1 MGMTKLIYAADF
13 DPTVGVGAELITRQG
28 ELTKQA
34 STIFGKEYSELK
46 PDDRH
51 VGIHVVALG
60 DAEHYPMNRNGDL
73 FPKQACVKYHDTFVK
88 YGHVFR
94 HHRNKDP
101 EKSIGTI
108 KAAAYNE
115 PMGRIELFIHADKE
129 KAAPEL
135 ERLEKEGEIPF
146 SMACVRAGT
155 PVLTRFGL
163 KPVEEISEGDIVLTH
178 AGNWKR
184 VSRTMKRIA
193 NNYCRVSFVSWGGRV
208 LEITPNHSVYAVSFD
223 DIPRGY
229 RKDHVEH
236 PDKGWR
242 RRHRDELYKYL
253 KWVPAGELT
262 ENHYMCIPAWRHGPE
277 SVGIDRARLYGYY
290 IAEGSLC
297 AGGTTITCN
306 ENDVFVD
313 EIEKLADWTSV
324 SKKPHRLS
332 DKCVNITCFSTSI
345 HNELESVCG
354 RRCENKRIPESI
366 RLGSLDEKFNFVSAW
381 FNGDGWQD
389 KNGMHW
395 SIHPMNLALDL
406 QSLLSS
412 MGLRSSCDRIVHGE
426 NRGAVKSKNA
436 IEYVVTISNE
446 SSGLFSD
453 ISKAKETSINSA
465 SKIRPFFSGGYL
477 MVPVKSV
484 EMIDEPAEVYNFSVE
499 DDESYTVYGLAVH
512 NCRVPNDRCFT
523 KGTLV
528 LTSRGFVPIEDVTV
542 GDVAVTA
549 DASLCRVVA
558 TTVNHARS
566 LTRVSVRGVP
576 EEIEC
581 TPNHPFNVVSVDKM
595 RSCSGTV
602 GGRKRRHTPRNGAA
616 RCATCGKEIDVSA
629 EWKRADQL
637 VEGDYIK
644 EKIDASSPFVTRGV
658 SFAYLCGMYV
668 GDGSAVWETAGHG
681 KAGDTARIVGLS
693 ISASSAEK
701 DAGII
706 ENVVRAFKNCTGK
719 EATITKEANG
729 KKAVVVHLSDSLL
742 ANRIVSLVGMYCREK
757 YISSEILGWS
767 REEKA
772 AFIAGYFDSDG
783 SVGPRHRSFTLRI
796 CSVNKG
802 LLLSTQRLLWSLGV
816 PATVGIGN
824 ALENMKDADGF
835 VHKSSSFHAYFS
847 KVPDILVKA
856 SAKLSALGADKL
868 SSNGGSGILLID
880 GYAYLPVSSS
890 RTFECDEV
898 STYNFEV
905 EGEHTY
911 VAEGVGV
918 HNCTICGAMRKHAGD
933 ESECEHV
940 RDHLGEVWDDGR
952 QVGTYNDEPQF
963 FDISFVGRPAD
974 RIAWNLKV
982 ASALPLDSVKE
993 AEYAGVPV
1001 PDDLACETESSRR
1014 KLGYARDIASLQS
1027 QYRGWLSKQAAVV
1040 TARDG
1045 YLYELRRVPMS
1056 SLDDETVS
1064 RIRELPTKMAF
1075 AVLADAGVVMDVP
1088 TFLKYA
1094 TGDDY
1099 GKVVEPYVAEVSRYV
1114 PDYIEKAVKTGSAA
1128 KFCNRTDFDAEG
1140 YRPHVK
1146 VELYAALRKA
1156 ACMDGIRE
1164 SAIERA
1170 GCDACSARPLD
1181 KIAGTVSNTVVV
1193 EKLAETYAGYQM
1205 SAIDAVLTRRSGETR
1220 EKLDVEAVVSAGN
1233 VAK

>member
-1 MGMTKLIYAADF
+1 MTKLFYSADF
-13 DPTVGVGAELITRQG
+13 DPVVGVGAELITRQG

-34 STIFGKEYSELK
+34 STIFGKEYSDMK

-60 DAEHYPMNRNGDL
+60 DAEHYGQNRNGDL
-73 FPKQACVKYHDTFVK
+73 FTKKACIEYHPTFVK

-101 EKSIGTI
+101 ETAIGEV
-108 KAAAYNE
+108 KCAAYNE

-184 VSRTMKRIA
+184 VSRTMRRVA
-193 NNYCRVSFVSWGGRV
+193 DNYCRVSFVSWGGRV
-208 LEITPNHSVYAVSFD
+208 LEITPNHSVYAASFD

-253 KWVPAGELT
+253 RWVPAGELT
-262 ENHYMCIPAWRHGPE
+262 ENHYMCVPAWRYGPE

-297 AGGTTITCN
+297 TGGTTITCN
-306 ENDVFVD
+306 ANDVFVD

-436 IEYVVTISNE
+436 IEYVVTVSNE

-453 ISKAKETSINSA
+453 ISKAKEMSIKGA
-465 SKIRPFFSGGYL
+465 SKTRPFFSGGYL

-484 EMIDEPAEVYNFSVE
+484 ETVDEPTEVYNFSVE

-512 NCRVPNDRCFT
+512 NCRVPNDRC
-523 KGTLV
+523 
-528 LTSRGFVPIEDVTV
+528 
-542 GDVAVTA
+542 
-549 DASLCRVVA
+549 
-558 TTVNHARS
+558 
-566 LTRVSVRGVP
+566 
-576 EEIEC
+576 
-581 TPNHPFNVVSVDKM
+581 
-595 RSCSGTV
+595 
-602 GGRKRRHTPRNGAA
+602 
-616 RCATCGKEIDVSA
+616 
-629 EWKRADQL
+629 
-637 VEGDYIK
+637 
-644 EKIDASSPFVTRGV
+644 
-658 SFAYLCGMYV
+658 
-668 GDGSAVWETAGHG
+668 
-681 KAGDTARIVGLS
+681 
-693 ISASSAEK
+693 
-701 DAGII
+701 
-706 ENVVRAFKNCTGK
+706 
-719 EATITKEANG
+719 
-729 KKAVVVHLSDSLL
+729 
-742 ANRIVSLVGMYCREK
+742 
-757 YISSEILGWS
+757 
-767 REEKA
+767 
-772 AFIAGYFDSDG
+772 
-783 SVGPRHRSFTLRI
+783 
-796 CSVNKG
+796 
-802 LLLSTQRLLWSLGV
+802 
-816 PATVGIGN
+816 
-824 ALENMKDADGF
+824 
-835 VHKSSSFHAYFS
+835 
-847 KVPDILVKA
+847 
-856 SAKLSALGADKL
+856 
-868 SSNGGSGILLID
+868 
-880 GYAYLPVSSS
+880 
-890 RTFECDEV
+890 
-898 STYNFEV
+898 
-905 EGEHTY
+905 
-911 VAEGVGV
+911 
-918 HNCTICGAMRKHAGD
+918 TICGAMRKHAGD

-940 RDHLGEVWDDGR
+940 RDHLGEQWDDGR
-952 QVGTYNDEPQF
+952 KVGTYNDEPQF

-982 ASALPLDSVKE
+982 ASALPLSSVKE
-993 AEYAGVPV
+993 AEYCGVKV
-1001 PDDLACETESSRR
+1001 PDELACDTESSGR
-1014 KLGYARDIASLQS
+1014 KLGYAKDIAEMQR
-1027 QYRGWLSKQAAVV
+1027 QYRGWLSKQASVV

-1056 SLDDETVS
+1056 SLDDDVVS
-1064 RIRELPTKMAF
+1064 QLRELPTKMAF

-1088 TFLKYA
+1088 TFFKYA

-1099 GKVVEPYVAEVSRYV
+1099 EAVVRPYMRDTVAAV
-1114 PDYIEKAVKTGSAA
+1114 PSLIEDRVKRGSAA
-1128 KFCNRTDFDAEG
+1128 SLCTNTDFDAEG
-1140 YRPHVK
+1140 YEPRVK
-1146 VELYAALRKA
+1146 ASLYASLKRAS
-1156 ACMDGIRE
+1156 CMDGIPE
-1164 SAIERA
+1164 MAVERA
-1170 GCDACSARPLD
+1170 GVDGIPSAALD
-1181 KIAGTVSNTVVV
+1181 TDRKIVCNTGVV
-1193 EKLAETYAGYQM
+1193 EKLAETYATYQL
-1205 SAIDAVLTRRSGETR
+1205 SAIDAVLTRRSGENR
-1220 EKLDVEAVVSAGN
+1220 SKMDVEAVAASGN
-1233 VAK
+1233 VTR